1 MTLYERLT
9 ARGPKR
15 ILSIDGGGARIMM
28 ALGFLEEIERVLRE
42 RYDRPE
48 LRLCE
53 YFDLIGGTSAGALVA
68 SVLATGMEAR
78 EVVGYSLDFAGKIFQ
93 KKIWRAWEARY
104 DERPLKS
111 ILTDQFGDL
120 ELGDPSIRCG
130 LCIMTKRA
138 DTRST
143 WPLINHP
150 DGQFFGMNK
159 HILLRNAVRAST
171 AAPTFFVPVAVDV
184 GGGERAAFIDG
195 GASMANNPALQLFMV
210 ATLSGFPFNWA
221 TGADQLL
228 LTSIGTG
235 IWDQHTSVE
244 ELLDANAW
252 NWAEDLPM
260 MLIDEANIQSQ
271 LMLQWL
277 SRSPTAV
284 NIDME
289 VGDLAGDLLSP
300 DPLLHYLRYNVRLEA
315 DELCDMGLADCGA
328 RVPDYYDL
336 ACAEHKHDMLKIGR
350 AAAQRQ
356 IRPDHFPDSFDPA
369 PA

>member
-1 MTLYERLT
+1 MTLHERLT
-9 ARGPKR
+9 SSGPKR

-28 ALGFLEEIERVLRE
+28 ALGYLEEIERMLRE
-42 RYDRPE
+42 RYDRPK
-48 LRLCE
+48 LLLCD

-78 EVVGYSLDFAGKIFQ
+78 EVVDSSLDFVGKIFNR
-93 KKIWRAWEARY
+93 KNWRWWEATY
-104 DERPLKS
+104 DERPLTK
-111 ILTDQFGDL
+111 ILREQFREL
-120 ELGDPSIRCG
+120 ELGDPSIRSG

-150 DGQFFGMNK
+150 DGKFFGMNK
-159 HILLRNAVRAST
+159 QILLRNAVRAST
-171 AAPTFFVPVAVDV
+171 AAPTYFDPVTVDV
-184 GGGERAAFIDG
+184 GEGEQAAFIDG
-195 GASMANNPALQLFMV
+195 GASTANNPALQLFML
-210 ATLSGFPFNWA
+210 ATLSGFPFHWP

-235 IWDQHTSVE
+235 VWDQHTPVE
-244 ELLDANAW
+244 KLLDANFW
-252 NWAEDLPM
+252 DWAYDLPM
-260 MLIDEANIQSQ
+260 MLIDEASIQNQ

-289 VGDLAGDLLSP
+289 VGDLSGDLLSP
-300 DPLLHYLRYNVRLEA
+300 EPLLHYLRYNVRLEA
-315 DELCDMGLADCGA
+315 DELCELGLADCGE

-336 ACAEHKHDMLKIGR
+336 DCAEHKHDMLRIGR

-356 IRPDHFPDSFDPA
+356 ISPDHFPATFDLN
-369 PA
+369 